1 MRDGALLAIGALAAG
16 GLMALIKAVSA
27 YFSGG
32 KAKNAVLPTDR
43 AAEQQAATQKA
54 EANIKAEI
62 ATKAVVEAV
71 EEDSPEEAL
80 AALWNTE
87 KKP

>member
-16 GLMALIKAVSA
+16 GFMALIKAVSA

-32 KAKNAVLPTDR
+32 SAKKAPLPKDR
-43 AAEQQAATQKA
+43 AAEQQAANQKA
-54 EANIKAEI
+54 EANVKAEI

-71 EEDSPEEAL
+71 EEESPEEAL

>member
-32 KAKNAVLPTDR
+32 SGKKAALPTDR
-43 AAEQQAATQKA
+43 AAEQQRANHKA
-54 EANIKAEI
+54 EANVKAEI